1 MSVAAISQ
9 SAVSC
14 PKKEQIMG
22 KGMLTAGLTI
32 LLFGLGPWMIFAPE
46 HSEHPG
52 NLTEFLFL
60 GLAMVSFLPGIILTA
75 VGGVTCI
82 YNFIS
87 DRLPY

>member
-1 MSVAAISQ
+1 MSVVAISQ

-32 LLFGLGPWMIFAPE
+32 LLFGLGPWMIFGPD
-46 HSEHPG
+46 HSEHPS
-52 NLTEFLFL
+52 NLTELL
-60 GLAMVSFLPGIILTA
+60 LLVLALLSFLPGVILTA